1 MIGLMDRSHFDRV
14 HEGMMDTIADASKGG
29 PARRKRWPD
38 DLKRRI
44 VAETLEPGASV
55 SVVARRHD
63 VNANQVF
70 TWRRRYRDG
79 LPVSDGEA
87 TVMVPV
93 RIAPARTVSRPIRP
107 EPPPVA
113 AAPPVPAPA
122 RPGVVEIELRGGVR
136 VRIKGA
142 VDGVA
147 LREVLS
153 LLSRR

>member
-1 MIGLMDRSHFDRV
+1 
-14 HEGMMDTIADASKGG
+14 MDTIADASKGESV
-29 PARRKRWPD
+29 RRRRWPD
-38 DLKRRI
+38 ETKRRI

-70 TWRRRYRDG
+70 TWRRQYRDG
-79 LPVSDGEA
+79 LLTGGGEA
-87 TVMVPV
+87 TAMVPV
-93 RIAPARTVSRPIRP
+93 RIAPGRTALRTKRPVP
-107 EPPPVA
+107 
-113 AAPPVPAPA
+113 PPVPAPV
-122 RPGVVEIELRGGVR
+122 RPGVVEIELRGGIR

-153 LLSRR
+153 LLSGR

>member
-1 MIGLMDRSHFDRV
+1 
-14 HEGMMDTIADASKGG
+14 MDTIAGASKGG
-29 PARRKRWPD
+29 PARRKRWPEET
-38 DLKRRI
+38 KRRI

-79 LPVSDGEA
+79 LPGGSGEA
-87 TVMVPV
+87 TAMVPV
-93 RIAPARTVSRPIRP
+93 RIAPARTVSRSNR
-107 EPPPVA
+107 
-113 AAPPVPAPA
+113 PAPGPLLA
-122 RPGVVEIELRGGVR
+122 PVSAPVRPGVVEIELRGGVR

-153 LLSRR
+153 LLSGR